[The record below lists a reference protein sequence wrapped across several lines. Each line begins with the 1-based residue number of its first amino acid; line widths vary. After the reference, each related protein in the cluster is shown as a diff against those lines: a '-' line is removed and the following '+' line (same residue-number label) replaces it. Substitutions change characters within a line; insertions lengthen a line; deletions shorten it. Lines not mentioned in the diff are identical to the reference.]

1 MWGPLRHWQCSE
13 DNINSTKTTI
23 EIQGHSFCVQYTTD
37 KHIVR
42 AIQCIN
48 LRMVVSNDILG
59 LCQFLSGCL
68 YYSCFVFLTVELHAR
83 IEKKKRHWAHEL
95 RKYITN
101 VHYPEVVLRRVQH
114 IMCTKF
120 IAHVQTCITPIY
132 HIINQIVR
140 QNLNALRI
148 AYCIHMK
155 SHKSGR
161 ISLLHKCTWINNSM
175 LSTTVRWEHSMRERS

>member
-1 MWGPLRHWQCSE
+1 MDGINIYFSWLIARNNANLNFMWGPLRHWQCSE

-23 EIQGHSFCVQYTTD
+23 EIQGHSFCMQYTTD

-83 IEKKKRHWAHEL
+83 IEKKNGTEL
-95 RKYITN
+95 TSSGSTS
-101 VHYPEVVLRRVQH
+101 Q
-114 IMCTKF
+114 MCTILRSYYGAF
-120 IAHVQTCITPIY
+120 NISCVQ
-132 HIINQIVR
+132 
-140 QNLNALRI
+140 
-148 AYCIHMK
+148 
-155 SHKSGR
+155 SS
-161 ISLLHKCTWINNSM
+161 
-175 LSTTVRWEHSMRERS
+175 

>member
-83 IEKKKRHWAHEL
+83 IEKKTALSSRAPEVHHKCALSWGRITARSTYHVYKVHSTCTNLYYTYISYYKPNRPTKSKCIENRILHSHEESQIWAHF
-95 RKYITN
+95 T
-101 VHYPEVVLRRVQH
+101 VAQMH
-114 IMCTKF
+114 M
-120 IAHVQTCITPIY
+120 
-132 HIINQIVR
+132 NQ
-140 QNLNALRI
+140 
-148 AYCIHMK
+148 
-155 SHKSGR
+155 
-161 ISLLHKCTWINNSM
+161 
-175 LSTTVRWEHSMRERS
+175 